1 MPFVEAVRLAL
12 QTIRAQ
18 KLKSAFSIIGVFIG
32 VMFLI
37 AVVSVVQGMNR
48 YMTDKFAGTILGVN
62 TFRLRQF
69 PDVQLGNITDST
81 WRVWRRRPRVT
92 YDDAQAVARGVTIPV
107 LAAWESSTRAALT
120 AGRKQ
125 AKDVQVTAA
134 TEPYF
139 DIRSL
144 RLEQGRAFTAQE
156 VEAGV
161 PVLVLGHEL
170 ANKLFEGQ
178 DPIGREVKI
187 FQLPYRVI
195 GVVEK
200 QGNLFGLSLDKF
212 AVAPANA
219 PLKRYVNPPR
229 VVDALAVKAN
239 SQPEMRE
246 AMAQAEAMMRS
257 RRHLRPRQPDDFALE
272 TADEVLAFWGKIS
285 RVLFVALPGLV
296 EGVGIALHSLRS
308 NKWRAV
314 LTILGVAIGVM
325 VVMVIAAMISGINRS
340 VSNIFES
347 IAPRT
352 FLVWRFFQAGVN
364 VSDGSDDLSPW
375 RRNPPI
381 SEIEAD
387 RIALLP
393 SVRYVTRRDASSA
406 TVEFADLRLESV
418 NVAGLSAQWVEVNGG
433 DVYPGRTFTRL
444 EDLANSPV
452 AVINR
457 KLEDQ
462 LFRGRD
468 PIGQSIRVAGVPF
481 TVIGVYTPPPN
492 LFSGS
497 TPPFVGIPHGAF
509 AKHVPYFKGWMR
521 LAVAPAP
528 SYSQQQAMDEVVATL
543 RSLRGMKPGQEN
555 TFSIVTQDKL
565 LDSWNQVTGMFFL
578 VMLVLSSIG
587 LMVGGVGVVAI
598 MTISVTERTREIG
611 VRKALGATRR
621 AILWQFLV
629 EASTLTLVGGA
640 AGMLVGGCLA
650 FTISRVT
657 PIPAHVP
664 VWSVVVALGASAFT
678 GIGFGLYPASRAA
691 RLDPVEALRYE

>member
-1 MPFVEAVRLAL
+1 
-12 QTIRAQ
+12 
-18 KLKSAFSIIGVFIG
+18 
-32 VMFLI
+32 
-37 AVVSVVQGMNR
+37 
-48 YMTDKFAGTILGVN
+48 MTG
-62 TFRLRQF
+62 
-69 PDVQLGNITDST
+69 
-81 WRVWRRRPRVT
+81 
-92 YDDAQAVARGVTIPV
+92 
-107 LAAWESSTRAALT
+107 
-120 AGRKQ
+120 
-125 AKDVQVTAA
+125 
-134 TEPYF
+134 
-139 DIRSL
+139 
-144 RLEQGRAFTAQE
+144 
-156 VEAGV
+156 
-161 PVLVLGHEL
+161 
-170 ANKLFEGQ
+170 LF
-178 DPIGREVKI
+178 
-187 FQLPYRVI
+187 
-195 GVVEK
+195 
-200 QGNLFGLSLDKF
+200 
-212 AVAPANA
+212 
-219 PLKRYVNPPR
+219 
-229 VVDALAVKAN
+229 
-239 SQPEMRE
+239 
-246 AMAQAEAMMRS
+246 
-257 RRHLRPRQPDDFALE
+257 
-272 TADEVLAFWGKIS
+272 
-285 RVLFVALPGLV
+285 
-296 EGVGIALHSLRS
+296 EGVGIALDSLRG
-308 NKWRAV
+308 NKGRAA

-325 VVMVIAAMISGINRS
+325 VVMVIAAMISGINKS
-340 VSNIFES
+340 VSGIFES

-364 VSDGSDDLSPW
+364 VSDGSDESSPW

-387 RIALLP
+387 RIGQLP
-393 SVRYVTRRDASSA
+393 SVRYVTRRDESST
-406 TVEFADLRLESV
+406 TVEFADQRLEAV

-468 PIGQSIRVAGVPF
+468 PIGHTIHVAGAPF
-481 TVIGVYTPPPN
+481 TVIGVYTPPPS

-528 SYSQQQAMDEVVATL
+528 GYSQQQAMDEVVATL

-598 MTISVTERTREIG
+598 MMISVTERTREIG

-640 AGMLVGGCLA
+640 AGMLVGGGVA
-650 FTISRVT
+650 FAISRVT
-657 PIPAHVP
+657 PIPANVP
-664 VWSVVVALGASAFT
+664 LWSIAVALGASALT
-678 GIGFGLYPASRAA
+678 GVGFGLYPASRAA

>member
-1 MPFVEAVRLAL
+1 
-12 QTIRAQ
+12 
-18 KLKSAFSIIGVFIG
+18 
-32 VMFLI
+32 
-37 AVVSVVQGMNR
+37 
-48 YMTDKFAGTILGVN
+48 MT
-62 TFRLRQF
+62 
-69 PDVQLGNITDST
+69 
-81 WRVWRRRPRVT
+81 
-92 YDDAQAVARGVTIPV
+92 
-107 LAAWESSTRAALT
+107 
-120 AGRKQ
+120 
-125 AKDVQVTAA
+125 
-134 TEPYF
+134 
-139 DIRSL
+139 SL
-144 RLEQGRAFTAQE
+144 F
-156 VEAGV
+156 
-161 PVLVLGHEL
+161 
-170 ANKLFEGQ
+170 
-178 DPIGREVKI
+178 
-187 FQLPYRVI
+187 
-195 GVVEK
+195 
-200 QGNLFGLSLDKF
+200 
-212 AVAPANA
+212 
-219 PLKRYVNPPR
+219 
-229 VVDALAVKAN
+229 
-239 SQPEMRE
+239 
-246 AMAQAEAMMRS
+246 
-257 RRHLRPRQPDDFALE
+257 
-272 TADEVLAFWGKIS
+272 
-285 RVLFVALPGLV
+285 
-296 EGVGIALHSLRS
+296 EGVGIALDSLRS
-308 NKWRAV
+308 NKGRAA

-325 VVMVIAAMISGINRS
+325 VVMVIAALISGINQS

-364 VSDGSDDLSPW
+364 VSDGSDESSPW

-387 RIALLP
+387 RIAQLP
-393 SVRYVTRRDASSA
+393 SVRYVTRRDESAA

-444 EDLANSPV
+444 EDLANSSV

-468 PIGQSIRVAGVPF
+468 PIGQSIHVAGALF
-481 TVIGVYTPPPN
+481 TVIGVYTPPPS

-528 SYSQQQAMDEVVATL
+528 RYSQQQAMDEVVATL

-598 MTISVTERTREIG
+598 MMISVTERTREIG

-640 AGMLVGGCLA
+640 AGMLVGGGVA
-650 FTISRVT
+650 FAISRVT
-657 PIPAHVP
+657 PIPANVP
-664 VWSVVVALGASAFT
+664 VWSIVVALGASALT
-678 GIGFGLYPASRAA
+678 GVGFGLYPASRAA